1 MDSGLLAALGP
12 GMTDAGM
19 QESTV
24 AVRDWRLRVVEAG
37 QGPTMLYLHG
47 ATGASWNPL
56 LEQLSANCRVIAPEH
71 PGFGHSQIPGWM
83 MSAGDLAF
91 FYLDVLKSLD
101 LRDVHLVGHCVGGW
115 IAAELAVRS
124 TARLKTLTL
133 LAPAGVGSAEASFG
147 DVFLWTHEEF
157 ARHQFHDPVRSQ
169 EDIRALAGAD
179 IDVLLQN
186 RAAVARIGWSPRL
199 ENMQL
204 RHWLHRI
211 DIPTL
216 LIWGKDDEIAPFA
229 CHRPYVEEI
238 RGAEFLTL
246 PQSGHALPIER
257 ADGIAQRLAAF
268 VNGARG

>member
-1 MDSGLLAALGP
+1 
-12 GMTDAGM
+12 M

-24 AVRDWRLRVVEAG
+24 AVREWRLRMLEAG
-37 QGPTMLYLHG
+37 QGPTVLYLHG

-56 LEQLSANCRVIAPEH
+56 LERLSANYRVIAPEH
-71 PGFGHSQIPGWM
+71 PGFGHSQIPDWM
-83 MSAGDLAF
+83 MSAGDLAY
-91 FYLDVLKSLD
+91 FYLDVLQALD

-115 IAAELAVRS
+115 IGAELAVRS
-124 TARLKTLTL
+124 TARLSTLTL
-133 LAPAGVGSAEASFG
+133 MAPVGVGSAEAAFG

-157 ARHQFHDPVRSQ
+157 ARHQFHDPARSQ
-169 EDIRALAGAD
+169 EDIRTLAGAE

-186 RAAVARIGWSPRL
+186 RTAVARIGWSPRL
-199 ENMQL
+199 ENPQL

-211 DIPTL
+211 DVPTL

-238 RGAEFLTL
+238 RGAELLAL

-257 ADGIAQRLAAF
+257 AGEIAQRMDAF
-268 VNGARG
+268 INGARG